1 MMNWCTHCTSPK
13 FPFCWKN
20 YPASLV
26 IIYLLF
32 NCREI
37 IKLLFQYSKTL
48 INDTFK
54 LFRLGCLQ
62 EPIPEQAKELIKN
75 VNLLVGEP
83 LAELVFGLPIW
94 KLINTKPY
102 KIYNNASEI
111 VHKISSDLVEQGK
124 QKHLD
129 SKKSQKVNVMFYTWK
144 LNTNIIRITF

>member
-1 MMNWCTHCTSPK
+1 MT
-13 FPFCWKN
+13 
-20 YPASLV
+20 
-26 IIYLLF
+26 LL
-32 NCREI
+32 NC
-37 IKLLFQYSKTL
+37 L
-48 INDTFK
+48 
-54 LFRLGCLQ
+54 RLGCLQ
-62 EPIPEQAKELIKN
+62 EPIPDQAKELIKN

-129 SKKSQKVNVMFYTWK
+129 SKKSQKVNVMFYT
-144 LNTNIIRITF
+144 